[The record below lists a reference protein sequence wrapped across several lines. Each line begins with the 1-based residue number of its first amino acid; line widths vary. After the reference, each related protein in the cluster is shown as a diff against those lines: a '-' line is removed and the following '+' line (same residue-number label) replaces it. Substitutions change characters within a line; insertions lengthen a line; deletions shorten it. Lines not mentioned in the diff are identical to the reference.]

1 MKILVIAAHP
11 DDELL
16 GVGGTAAVHVARGDE
31 VRMAVMCEGISM
43 RYSPERHAEVQ
54 AQARRSS
61 EILGVTDL
69 VLRDLPD
76 QQLDTLPLT
85 QVAGE
90 VEKLVDEFQPEVVYS
105 HFGGDVNR
113 DHQVLAEAV
122 LIATRPYAAPFVRE
136 ILMYETP
143 SSTEWGSPVV
153 LPAFQPNVFVDISS
167 TLEKKVEAFLCYSA
181 EVREAPHPR
190 SPEALRD
197 RARYW
202 GSLINRP
209 AAEPFAAV
217 RLLR

>member
-54 AQARRSS
+54 AQARRSA

-113 DHQVLAEAV
+113 DHQVRAEAV

-202 GSLINRP
+202 GSLVNRP